1 MEGLI
6 RELAPHL
13 RSQQLLL
20 FLQGTGAVN
29 YMMLKAALQDCVTA
43 GPISTSL
50 ADRMPMYAAAKVL
63 PWACRLQAP
72 AQVTVCGTK
81 ERVKLA
87 LAPDAC
93 GLLRVM
99 LPRLL
104 DGLFPGTRF
113 LLDANAVLEHT
124 YFPYG
129 LLCSDV
135 IVSAGFAAVLLL
147 VALTASCRGRT
158 RCILSD
164 MSASHAFVWNS
175 RGTQLLQYT
184 YLYRA
189 PLQPDPELLQ
199 LHDGCTSTLLPAC
212 IQY

>member
-1 MEGLI
+1 VQNQSFSQYLGIWPITPCQPTPLPACPQGAIQGVSTDAAELLAAADIVLISVTAPAMEGLI

-13 RSQQLLL
+13 RSTQLLL
-20 FLQGTGAVN
+20 FLQGTGTVN
-29 YMMLKAALQDCVTA
+29 YMMLKAALQDCISA
-43 GPISTSL
+43 GLQSIGAKGNPASSL
-50 ADRMPMYAAAKVL
+50 AARMPMYAAAKVL

-93 GLLRVM
+93 ALLQVM

-113 LLDANAVLEHT
+113 MLDANAVLEHT

-129 LLCSDV
+129 VLVSDV
-135 IVSAGFAAVLLL
+135 VVS
-147 VALTASCRGRT
+147 
-158 RCILSD
+158 
-164 MSASHAFVWNS
+164 
-175 RGTQLLQYT
+175 
-184 YLYRA
+184 
-189 PLQPDPELLQ
+189 
-199 LHDGCTSTLLPAC
+199 GCGCGLG
-212 IQY
+212 